1 MALIYGRPD
10 SEKQLLDLY
19 PKQVRKYEDIG
30 HVHQKLKNELNEKG
44 IGFIA
49 GIRRWRTRRKIEK
62 FERNRK
68 NPLYAGAE
76 GEIRTLEQLS
86 HLSDNYY
93 VLCGLNAS
101 LPRYVTYNGIR
112 NLRTAQMDFVVVSRK
127 GTVVIEA
134 KNWSTRY
141 YNLQT
146 GMSPHE
152 QVGRA
157 GRVLWIVLKSKWG
170 WFKSNYPR
178 VSSVLLSVRGE
189 MKYDPDYKYVYVTN
203 LHKINYFI
211 ENRREELSEKEV
223 RKIVNILKKHVTH
236 RH

>member
-1 MALIYGRPD
+1 MAIVYGRPD

-19 PKQVRKYEDIG
+19 PKHVKEFEDIG
-30 HVHQKLKNELNEKG
+30 YALQKLKNELNAYG
-44 IGFIA
+44 IGLIA
-49 GIRRWRTRRKIEK
+49 RIGRWRTRRKIEK

-68 NPLYAGAE
+68 NPIYAGAE

-86 HLSDNYY
+86 HLSDNYH
-93 VLCGLNAS
+93 VLCGLYVS

-134 KNWSTRY
+134 KNWSRRY
-141 YNLQT
+141 YNLQA

-157 GRVLWIVLKSKWG
+157 GRVLWIILKSKWG
-170 WFKSNYPR
+170 WFERNYPR
-178 VSSVLLSVRGE
+178 VTCVLLSVRGE
-189 MKYDPDYKYVYVTN
+189 MKYDPEYKYVYVTN

-223 RKIVNILKKHVTH
+223 RKIVKILKKHVTH